1 MSYTKSKHFI
11 KSKLREET
19 SLVSAQSEFER
30 DDDDPLSIRSLS
42 ITSLGIIFALLTFLL
57 PSISIL
63 IGRPFSLGNEIIF
76 NHNFEK
82 DDDDPLSIRSLSIT
96 SLGIIFAFLT
106 IFLPSISILIGR
118 PLSQGNEIIHNHD
131 FKKDGP

>member
-11 KSKLREET
+11 KSKLSEE
-19 SLVSAQSEFER
+19 SSPVSTQSEFER

-63 IGRPFSLGNEIIF
+63 IGRPFSQENEIIF
-76 NHNFEK
+76 NRN
-82 DDDDPLSIRSLSIT
+82 
-96 SLGIIFAFLT
+96 
-106 IFLPSISILIGR
+106 
-118 PLSQGNEIIHNHD
+118 
-131 FKKDGP
+131 FKKDGS

>member
-1 MSYTKSKHFI
+1 MTYTKSKQSI
-11 KSKLREET
+11 QSKSSEE
-19 SLVSAQSEFER
+19 SSHGSARNDFER
-30 DDDDPLSIRSLS
+30 D
-42 ITSLGIIFALLTFLL
+42 
-57 PSISIL
+57 
-63 IGRPFSLGNEIIF
+63 
-76 NHNFEK
+76 

>member
-11 KSKLREET
+11 KSKPSEES
-19 SLVSAQSEFER
+19 SLKSTLSDFER

-63 IGRPFSLGNEIIF
+63 IGRPFSKGNEVTF
-76 NHNFEK
+76 
-82 DDDDPLSIRSLSIT
+82 SR
-96 SLGIIFAFLT
+96 
-106 IFLPSISILIGR
+106 
-118 PLSQGNEIIHNHD
+118 D